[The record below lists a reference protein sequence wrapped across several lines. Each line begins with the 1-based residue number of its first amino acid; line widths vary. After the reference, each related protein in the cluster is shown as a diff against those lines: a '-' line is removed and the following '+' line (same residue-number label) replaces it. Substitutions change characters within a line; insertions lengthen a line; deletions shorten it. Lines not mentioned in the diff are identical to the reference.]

1 MFCSGNEKDKAIP
14 KRDSID
20 ENQQTMINIVANVM
34 SIIRPITDYNNTL
47 NEKEG
52 LRLCELLN
60 ASNVLRDK
68 CINKLIEEQRHAEAL
83 KVIVNNWEQITHN
96 IIEMSKQLTLFTE
109 VCNEDQIALIKYGCI
124 EMSCIR
130 HVMAYD
136 TPNSLM
142 TITMFYPQWN
152 CDPVIMDLMI
162 AITLFNP
169 NRPNLIYRDV
179 VKLQQ
184 HIYIYLLQRYLQLE
198 YHSMDEAK
206 SRLIKLLKSLH
217 VLRTL
222 NEMIA
227 KDFYE
232 YGNIFMGPLYKEI
245 YGL

>member
-142 TITMFYPQWN
+142 TITMENGNSTIIKLSVIKEAKPDIYNLFEKFFDQFYPQWN
-152 CDPVIMDLMI
+152 CDPVIMDLV
-162 AITLFNP
+162 FN
-169 NRPNLIYRDV
+169 N
-179 VKLQQ
+179 
-184 HIYIYLLQRYLQLE
+184 
-198 YHSMDEAK
+198 
-206 SRLIKLLKSLH
+206 
-217 VLRTL
+217 
-222 NEMIA
+222 
-227 KDFYE
+227 
-232 YGNIFMGPLYKEI
+232 
-245 YGL
+245 